1 MGFIRW
7 MLSGLRKF
15 GTQEIES
22 LCQKSEMRFDPELQK
37 RRVRGTMQMQ
47 AQKSHTGEPRW
58 TNMDQWL
65 LESMSSGCAIVG
77 FFIGY
82 SVAMGKATS
91 RLCGSRVH
99 EAETTI
105 DWMMMPR

>member
-1 MGFIRW
+1 
-7 MLSGLRKF
+7 
-15 GTQEIES
+15 
-22 LCQKSEMRFDPELQK
+22 
-37 RRVRGTMQMQ
+37 
-47 AQKSHTGEPRW
+47 
-58 TNMDQWL
+58 MDQWL

-105 DWMMMPR
+105 DWMMMPPMIRPDDLEIRTEESKTKRQKAGPSSGDAQGSADTDVDDEDDPNNPFGVDYSV